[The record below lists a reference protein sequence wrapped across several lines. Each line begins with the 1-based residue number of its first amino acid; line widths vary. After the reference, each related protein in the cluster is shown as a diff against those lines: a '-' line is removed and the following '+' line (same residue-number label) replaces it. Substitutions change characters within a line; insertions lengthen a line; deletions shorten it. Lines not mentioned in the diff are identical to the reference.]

1 MPRMPETAGRQ
12 GGGASEL
19 IEELRQQ
26 LAERDQQLG
35 ERDQQLAQLGAENAL
50 LRERLEELE
59 RRLGLNSRNSSKPPA
74 SDGLGKPQAGKRTRS
89 LRGRSGKQ
97 SGGQAGHPGETLC
110 RTEAPDRIEEHVPL
124 RCAGCSVPLA
134 AGSAVGEPVTR
145 QVFDLPEPRPLEVT
159 EHRAHA
165 GRCEHCGA
173 VTRAAFP
180 EGVSAPVQ
188 YGPRIAATAVYLQ
201 NAHFLPEERLS
212 QVLSDLFGAPLCRAT
227 LAAMS
232 RKAAERWRGFAG
244 QVRERIASA
253 AAVKHLDET
262 GFRVGGSTQWLHVL
276 STPLLTFYRAS
287 AGRGEMFEGLAGC
300 LVHDHWQSYFTLE
313 GVVHAMCN
321 AHHLRELQ
329 ALVEI
334 EREDWAGRMQR
345 LLRRAHRAMRIA
357 RGLEIELPQSLRER
371 IERRYDRLLEEALAF
386 HEAQPPLRQPQ
397 PGRRGRSKRRQGHNL
412 ALRLQ
417 GRKES
422 VLRFLRDPKVPFT
435 NNLAERDLR
444 MMKLRMKISGC
455 FRSAQGARDFATL
468 RSVLS
473 TAGKQGWNRIEA
485 LLAPPDELLA
495 KLPI

>member
-1 MPRMPETAGRQ
+1 MPKMPETARRQ
-12 GGGASEL
+12 GGGASDL

-26 LAERDQQLG
+26 LAERDK
-35 ERDQQLAQLGAENAL
+35 QLAQLRAENAL

-89 LRGRSGKQ
+89 LRGRSGKK
-97 SGGQAGHPGETLC
+97 SGGQPGHPGETLC
-110 RTEAPDRIEEHVPL
+110 RTDAPDRIEEHVPL
-124 RCAGCSVPLA
+124 RCAGCSAALA
-134 AGSAVGEPVTR
+134 AASAAGEPVTR
-145 QVFDLPEPRPLEVT
+145 QVFELPEPRSLEVT

-165 GRCEHCGA
+165 GRCEHCGT

-212 QVLSDLFGAPLCRAT
+212 QVLSDLFGAPLCSAT

-262 GFRVGGSTQWLHVL
+262 GFRIAGSTQWLHVL
-276 STPLLTFYRAS
+276 CTPLLTFYRAS
-287 AGRGEMFEGLAGC
+287 SGRGAMFEGLSGC
-300 LVHDHWQSYFTLE
+300 LVHDHWHSYFTLE

-329 ALVEI
+329 AQALVEI

-345 LLRRAHRAMRIA
+345 LLRRAQRVVRSARARKIP
-357 RGLEIELPQSLRER
+357 LPRSLRER
-371 IERRYDRLLEEALAF
+371 IERRYDRLLEEAVAF
-386 HEAQPPLRQPQ
+386 HEAQPPLRQSK
-397 PGRRGRSKRRQGHNL
+397 PGRRGRRKRRQGHNL

-422 VLRFLRDPKVPFT
+422 VLRWLSDSAVPFT

-455 FRSAQGARDFATL
+455 FRSEQGARDFATL

-495 KLPI
+495 KLQI